1 MLGALFILI
10 WAAFVLSKSP
20 SGGYAPGT
28 VSCPKGVKSFIRE
41 GSTISNEE
49 KDWIKER
56 HKVTDRALAEF
67 LRSVN
72 MTDFDVD
79 EFMTKNSSLL
89 VNIAVSVS
97 GGGYRSMLT
106 GAGQVAALDNR
117 TQDALEVGLGGI
129 LQSSTYF
136 AGLSGGAWLVGSL
149 TMQDFAS
156 VDQIVFEDPDDLWNL
171 TETRQLP
178 NTTSLWKV
186 IFPAIRLDADG
197 VLSHINNWKNGIELD
212 LDKKNAAGFQ
222 TTITDAWGRA
232 LAFQLFPK
240 GKDNHGAATTWSDIR
255 DLNAFKNHEMPFPI
269 LVSLARQPDSIFYS
283 LNSTV
288 VEANPFEMG
297 SFDTDLNTF
306 VDIKYLGTKLVDGK
320 SNGTCVGGY
329 DNSGFIIGTSSS
341 LFNQF
346 LNTLVCKECKLVGK
360 PFDYVLKPILK
371 RFLLRISSDKDD
383 VAVVNPNPFYHSS
396 YGKDNNITTDES
408 LVLFD
413 GGLGGETIP
422 LSNLM
427 TTERK
432 LDAVFA
438 FDNANWPNGSS
449 LVDAYLRQ
457 FVDKGESTVCPY
469 VPDVTSFTQQNL
481 TAKPTFF
488 GCDAKNLTG
497 LTKDGVVP
505 PLVIYLANR
514 PYEYLSNT
522 STFQMSYTDQEKKA
536 MIQNGFDITS
546 RLNGTI
552 DEEYRACIG
561 CAVIRREQER
571 LGQKQTDQCKKCF
584 QRYCWDGTISRV
596 NTTNYSPPVN
606 FTNSG
611 LTNRSMDVPTLKINE
626 SPKSSFSIFSLFRI

>member
-1 MLGALFILI
+1 MLRILLFFI
-10 WAAFVLSKSP
+10 WAAFVAAKSP
-20 SGGYAPGT
+20 TGGYAPGR
-28 VSCPKGVKSFIRE
+28 VSCPANVKSFIRE
-41 GSTISNEE
+41 GNSISNDEE
-49 KDWIKER
+49 DWIKKR
-56 HKVTDRALAEF
+56 HKTTDAALSEF
-67 LRSVN
+67 LKTVDLK
-72 MTDFDVD
+72 DFDVD
-79 EFMTKNSSLL
+79 KFMNKNKSLS
-89 VNIAVSVS
+89 VNIAVAVS

-156 VDQIVFEDPDDLWNL
+156 VDQVVFENPDDLWNL

-186 IFPAIRLDADG
+186 IFPAVRLDYDG
-197 VLSHINNWKNGIELD
+197 VLSHINNWNNGIRQD
-212 LDKKNAAGFQ
+212 LDKKNAAGFD
-222 TTITDAWGRA
+222 TSITDAWGRA
-232 LAFQLFPK
+232 LSFQLFPK
-240 GKDNHGAATTWSDIR
+240 GNDNHGSASLWSDIR
-255 DLNAFKNHEMPFPI
+255 DLKAFKNHEMPFPI

-288 VEANPFEMG
+288 VESNPFEMG

-306 VDIKYLGTKLVDGK
+306 VDIKYVGTKLVDGR
-320 SNGTCVGGY
+320 SNGSCVGGY
-329 DNSGFIIGTSSS
+329 DNAAFVIGTSSS

-346 LNTLVCKECKLVGK
+346 LNTLVCKDCKLVGK
-360 PFDYVLKPILK
+360 PFDYILKPILK
-371 RFLLRISSDKDD
+371 RFLLKISKDLDD

-396 YGKDNNITTDES
+396 YGTDNNITTDEN

-422 LSNLM
+422 LANLM
-427 TTERK
+427 TKERK

-438 FDNANWPNGSS
+438 FDNANWPNGST
-449 LVDAYLRQ
+449 LVDTYERQ
-457 FVDKGESTVCPY
+457 FTEKGESSLCPY
-469 VPDVTSFTQQNL
+469 VPDVTSFLQQNL

-488 GCDAKNLTG
+488 GCDAKNLTD
-497 LTKDGVVP
+497 LTKSGVVP

-514 PYEYLSNT
+514 PYEFLSNT
-522 STFQMSYTDQEKKA
+522 STFQMSYTDHEKKA

-571 LGQKQTDQCKKCF
+571 LGEEQTDQCKKCF
-584 QRYCWDGTISRV
+584 KRYCWDGTITKPTRE
-596 NTTNYSPPVN
+596 NQYPLVN

-611 LTNRSMDVPTLKINE
+611 LTNGTMDVDTLKIDQ
-626 SPKSSFSIFSLFRI
+626 SPRSTFSIFSLFKR